1 MNRPIIQFHK
11 SNILQLDSLF
21 LNFFSRIESRHEIF
35 IGNQFKIYPS
45 PTDITEALKT
55 PWVIFH
61 KDDSQI
67 VGEIIYQ
74 PGPKIDTLTFEYYP
88 EYTELV
94 RHLINDIKI
103 RMNILGF
110 NMIYEGEEPVISQQ
124 PKTEEDIDN
133 ILSDTHTMKKHYKDY
148 SPPKAKLILEVIP
161 EAWKNWPKFGGQWG
175 PGVISKYCY
184 TNPTTVGRYLKA
196 FHMVGLKAIEVEGE
210 TIKIP
215 HRPIKTSKS
224 SNSPSKS

>member
-67 VGEIIYQ
+67 VGEIFYQ
-74 PGPKIDTLTFEYYP
+74 PGPKIDTLTFDYYP

-124 PKTEEDIDN
+124 PKTEEDIENLLTD
-133 ILSDTHTMKKHYKDY
+133 IKLMKKHYKDY
-148 SPPKAKLILEVIP
+148 NPKTAKSILKAIRT
-161 EAWKNWPKFGGQWG
+161 ARKHFRKFGTRWG
-175 PGVISKYCY
+175 PGIISNFCSP
-184 TNPTTVGRYLKA
+184 TSTTVGRYLKA
-196 FHMVGLKAIEVEGE
+196 FCLSGLTEIEIDGEMVE
-210 TIKIP
+210 IP
-215 HRPIKTSKS
+215 FTPKSTSNS
-224 SNSPSKS
+224 SNSPSKI